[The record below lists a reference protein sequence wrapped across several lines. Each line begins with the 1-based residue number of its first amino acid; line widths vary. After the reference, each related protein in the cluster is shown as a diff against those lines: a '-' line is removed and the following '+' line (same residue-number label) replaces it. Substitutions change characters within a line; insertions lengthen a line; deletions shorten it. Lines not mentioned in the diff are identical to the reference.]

1 MLEKGGTLHGKDSE
15 KEKNDLDSHKLIK
28 LLTAKKSDAPGT
40 RRYAPDTKRYAQ
52 GTSNN
57 MTSQ

>member
-40 RRYAPDTKRYAQ
+40 RRYALVTKRIC
-52 GTSNN
+52 TSH
-57 MTSQ
+57 